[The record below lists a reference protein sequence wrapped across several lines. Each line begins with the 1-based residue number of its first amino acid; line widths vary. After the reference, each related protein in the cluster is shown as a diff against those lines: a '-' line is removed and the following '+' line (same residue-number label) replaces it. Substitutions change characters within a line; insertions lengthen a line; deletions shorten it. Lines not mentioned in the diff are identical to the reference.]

1 MESFTIFNS
10 SAMVD
15 QIIFYYFSQQRFG
28 KLLGMT
34 CNCIRR
40 RETEF
45 RIKKQKQDPN
55 STTFQDD

>member
-15 QIIFYYFSQQRFG
+15 QIIFYYVSQQRFG

-40 RETEF
+40 KETEF
-45 RIKKQKQDPN
+45 RIKKQK
-55 STTFQDD
+55 

>member
-34 CNCIRR
+34 ASDV
-40 RETEF
+40 
-45 RIKKQKQDPN
+45 QKQN
-55 STTFQDD
+55 LE